1 MYDPTRD
8 GPRDNTFPQPTPSK
22 AQSAENP
29 NVFYVPPKT
38 PDLYRMESGVSVS
51 SQSHL
56 IDQHR
61 TPSRNVNPW
70 WKGWRVLLLGSWLNV
85 LLVFVPVAWIF
96 SIQFK
101 HLQGFVFIFNTV
113 ALIPLIKASNS
124 NFTITDRIH
133 TLPPRR
139 QMHEVA
145 TRELSLRIG
154 GSKAGLVNASLS
166 NVVETVVA
174 IIALR
179 KCELRIVQS
188 SLIGSILSRLLLILG
203 LCFFVGGVGRSEQI
217 FDATTNQI
225 NSSLLIVSV
234 GVLIFPSVYHFALSG
249 NVNERMLQWQEDS
262 ILGMSRGVSIILM
275 FIYVLYLVFQ
285 LVSHTHL
292 YEELHERN
300 RRFSRAIH
308 AKTDHIKEKF
318 SRRLSLGPNHPSRH
332 AHQTGPRPL
341 YLNLSAAKT
350 LSSSEVTLAKLE
362 GTYIPEGVDATQA
375 PPSPKDSKSVLTI
388 VPSDPAREKGVRYAT
403 PMPQSSAKPTDETPQ
418 EPQAS
423 WFFIAVALIFVTTAV
438 AFTADGLVESM
449 DGISKTID
457 KSWIAL
463 VLLPAVS
470 SIAECSTAIGGSVKD
485 QLTLSFNVAVGSSI
499 QTAFFVLPLMVNVAW
514 AMGKPL
520 SLLFDP
526 FDAVVLY
533 ISVQTMSHVVGDGKS
548 NWLEGAILI
557 CLYLIIAVALWF
569 YPGSPLPL
577 AVGACT

>member
-8 GPRDNTFPQPTPSK
+8 GPRDNTFPQPTHSQ

-29 NVFYVPPKT
+29 NVFYVPPMT
-38 PDLYRMESGVSVS
+38 PDLARMESGVSVS

-70 WKGWRVLLLGSWLNV
+70 WRGWRVLLLGSWLNV

-96 SIQFK
+96 GIQFK
-101 HLQGFVFIFNTV
+101 HLHGFVFIFNTV
-113 ALIPLIKASNS
+113 ALIPLIK
-124 NFTITDRIH
+124 
-133 TLPPRR
+133 
-139 QMHEVA
+139 MHEVA

-166 NVVETVVA
+166 NVVGTVVA
-174 IIALR
+174 VIALR

-292 YEELHERN
+292 YEELHEKN
-300 RRFSRAIH
+300 RRFSMAIH
-308 AKTDHIKEKF
+308 AKTDHIKEKI
-318 SRRLSLGPNHPSRH
+318 SRRLSLGSNHPTRH

-341 YLNLSAAKT
+341 YLNTSAAT
-350 LSSSEVTLAKLE
+350 TFSSSEVTLAKLE
-362 GTYIPEGVDATQA
+362 GTHIPEGVDTTQA
-375 PPSPKDSKSVLTI
+375 PPSPEDSKSASTVVSPDT
-388 VPSDPAREKGVRYAT
+388 AREKGVHVRYAT
-403 PMPQSSAKPTDETPQ
+403 PMSESLAKPTDEIPQ
-418 EPQAS
+418 EPQVS
-423 WFFIAVALIFVTTAV
+423 WFFIVVALIFVTAAV
-438 AFTADGLVESM
+438 AFTVDGLVESM

-470 SIAECSTAIGGSVKD
+470 SIAECSTAIGGSVKN

-526 FDAVVLY
+526 FDAIVLY

-569 YPGSPLPL
+569 YPGSPLPS